1 MEERMSSEETVRE
14 WRSFVAVA
22 EHGGFSR
29 AAAALG
35 ISQPNLSRHI
45 AALERRLGFQLFDR
59 ATRGAALT
67 GPGADLLAP
76 ARDLLTRLDLLYLH
90 ARKISGGESGILRLG
105 ASSQTLVSFV
115 APMLGSFRRRHPGVD
130 VRLGEGAADQIV
142 AAVETGHLE
151 FGIVGGKIGAP
162 LSSIPLYAAQMQLLV
177 PADDPRGALRRADV
191 RALDRQ
197 PVLLLSRGSLSR
209 RMFEAACR
217 DADVRP
223 DIRLESESAEAL
235 VALVEQGYGAAVL
248 PSTVAVRT
256 RRLRRVP
263 LHSKGTK
270 LLATMNLVWNPDLYH
285 PRAAVLLFEEIKRFA
300 RHKARAGASAP

>member
-1 MEERMSSEETVRE
+1 MKGRMGSEETVRE

-76 ARDLLTRLDLLYLH
+76 ARDLLTRLETLHLH
-90 ARKISGGESGILRLG
+90 ARKVSGGETGILRLG

-115 APMLGSFRRRHPGVD
+115 APMLGAFRRKHPGVD
-130 VRLGEGAADQIV
+130 VRLGEGAADEII
-142 AAVETGHLE
+142 AAVEAGRLE
-151 FGIVGGKIGAP
+151 FGIVGGSIAAP
-162 LSSIPLYAAQMQLLV
+162 LSAIPLYTAEMQLLV
-177 PADDPRGALRRADV
+177 PAEDPRGALRRTDV

-197 PVLLLSRGSLSR
+197 ALLLLSRGSLSR
-209 RMFEAACR
+209 RMFEAACH
-217 DADVRP
+217 DAGVRP
-223 DIRLESESAEAL
+223 DIRLESESAQAL

-248 PSTVAVRT
+248 PSTVHARS
-256 RRLRRVP
+256 RRIRRVP
-263 LHSKGTK
+263 VYAKGRK
-270 LLATMNLVWNPDLYH
+270 LLATMNLIWNPDFYH
-285 PRAAVLLFEEIKRFA
+285 SRAAVLLFEEIKRFA
-300 RHKARAGASAP
+300 RHRGA

>member
-1 MEERMSSEETVRE
+1 MGPEETLRE

-59 ATRGAALT
+59 ASRGAALT

-76 ARDLLTRLDLLYLH
+76 ARDLLTRLETLHVH
-90 ARKISGGESGILRLG
+90 ARKVSGGATGILRLG

-115 APMLGSFRRRHPGVD
+115 APMLGAFRPKHPGVD
-130 VRLGEGAADQIV
+130 VRLSEGAADEII
-142 AAVETGHLE
+142 AAVEAGRLE
-151 FGIVGGKIGAP
+151 FGIVGGRIGAP
-162 LSSIPLYAAQMQLLV
+162 LSAIALYTAEMQLLV

-197 PVLLLSRGSLSR
+197 AVLLLSRGSLSR
-209 RMFEAACR
+209 RIFDAACR
-217 DADVRP
+217 DAGVRP
-223 DIRLESESAEAL
+223 DIHLESESAEAL

-248 PSTVAVRT
+248 PSTVDVHN
-256 RRLRRVP
+256 RRIRRVP
-263 LHSKGTK
+263 IHAKGKK
-270 LLATMNLVWNPDLYH
+270 LSTPMNLVWNPDFYH

-300 RHKARAGASAP
+300 RQRERARAGA